1 MDLEQAFKVLL
12 AVGKSYVKMNDTLT
26 EKQVTTIKTSIKT
39 LENRYK
45 EIKKC

>member
-12 AVGKSYVKMNDTLT
+12 VTSKSYVKLNDSLT
-26 EKQVTTIKTSIKT
+26 EKQVTAIKTAIKT

-45 EIKKC
+45 EIKK